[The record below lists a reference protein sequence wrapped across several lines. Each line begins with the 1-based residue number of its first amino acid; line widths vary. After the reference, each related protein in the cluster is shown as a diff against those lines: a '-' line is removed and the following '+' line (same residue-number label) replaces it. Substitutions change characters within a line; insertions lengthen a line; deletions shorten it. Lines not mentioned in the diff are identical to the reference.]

1 MVYLR
6 YYGYYIYRFTCVI
19 IKWIYLLTLLW
30 LLYIGSYKM
39 VYLRYYGY
47 YI

>member
-6 YYGYYIYRFTCVI
+6 YYGHINTIGSYIWFTCVI
-19 IKWIYLLTLLW
+19 W

>member
-1 MVYLR
+1 MVCLR
-6 YYGYYIYRFTCVI
+6 YYGYG
-19 IKWIYLLTLLW
+19 LLALLW

-47 YI
+47 YMVYLRYYGYYI

>member
-1 MVYLR
+1 MVYS
-6 YYGYYIYRFTCVI
+6 YNNG
-19 IKWIYLLTLLW
+19 LLALLW

-39 VYLRYYGY
+39 VYSRYYGY

>member
-6 YYGYYIYRFTCVI
+6 YYGYYIYIGSYKMV
-19 IKWIYLLTLLW
+19 YSLLW

>member
-1 MVYLR
+1 MVILA
-6 YYGYYIYRFTCVI
+6 
-19 IKWIYLLTLLW
+19 LLW
-30 LLYIGSYKM
+30 LLYIGSLKWFIIMFIGSYKM